1 MQLDL
6 IYFEMVILAL
16 NLVLFD
22 WKAFY
27 ALGTTLDTERG
38 KTN

>member
-1 MQLDL
+1 MFVFVFVFWIVKMQLDL

-27 ALGTTLDTERG
+27 A
-38 KTN
+38 